1 MGTGEESTAAKPAA
15 PTASTQETPPTATY
29 PDWTTQMQAYYGA
42 APPPPFFTSN
52 VASPTPHPYVWGAQ
66 HLMPPYG
73 TPIPYPGLYPHGGLY
88 PHPGVPP
95 PAPDV
100 AKEIEGKGPDRK
112 DRVSTKKSKVNSGN
126 AGLVVGKSGES
137 AKVTSGSGNDG
148 ASQSADS
155 GSEGASESSDENTN
169 QRDVSG
175 TKKKSFN
182 QMLEEGANAQNNG
195 TVGYSGAVVPATVPG
210 KPVGT
215 IPGTNLNMGMDLW
228 NTSPVGTIPL
238 RVATVQSKMVGH
250 EGVPADHVWV
260 QDERELKRQK
270 RKQSNRE
277 SARRSRLRKQAECE
291 ELQARVETLNNENH
305 SLSGELQRLS
315 EECEKLATE
324 NKTLME
330 ELNQLY
336 GPDAVAAL
344 QGVSTNM
351 LVQPVNGD
359 GNGQAASRQNNN
371 LVSGHPNGSLPNSNS
386 TELGSK

>member
-29 PDWTTQMQAYYGA
+29 PDWTTQMQ
-42 APPPPFFTSN
+42 
-52 VASPTPHPYVWGAQ
+52 

-95 PAPDV
+95 PAPDAV
-100 AKEIEGKGPDRK
+100 KEIEGKGPDRK
-112 DRVSTKKSKVNSGN
+112 ERGSTKKSKGNSGN

-137 AKVTSGSGNDG
+137 AKLTSGSGNDG

-155 GSEGASESSDENTN
+155 GSEGVSQSSDENTN
-169 QRDVSG
+169 QREVG
-175 TKKKSFN
+175 TKKKGFN
-182 QMLEEGANAQNNG
+182 QMLAEGANAQNND

-210 KPVGT
+210 NPVGT

-238 RVATVQSKMVGH
+238 RAATVPPKMVGR

-260 QDERELKRQK
+260 QQDERELKRQK

-291 ELQARVETLNNENH
+291 DLQSKVEILNNENH
-305 SLSGELQRLS
+305 SLSDELQRLS
-315 EECEKLATE
+315 EQCEKLSTE

-351 LVQPVNGD
+351 LAQSVHGD
-359 GNGQAASRQNNN
+359 GKGQDASIQSNN
-371 LVSGHPNGSLPNSNS
+371 LVSGHPNGSLYNSNS
-386 TELGSK
+386 TQLGSN